1 MTAYLVTVTREVPVE
16 APDPRTAEQWALE
29 AEHLHD
35 PVIVEVLPVNPSP
48 KLYDGLRRLRV
59 N

>member
-16 APDPRTAEQWALE
+16 APDLQTAERWALE
-29 AEHLHD
+29 VEHTY
-35 PVIVEVLPVNPSP
+35 PPCIVEVLPDNPSP

>member
-1 MTAYLVTVTREVPVE
+1 MSRYVVTVTREIRVE

-35 PVIVEVLPVNPSP
+35 PVIVEVLPDP
-48 KLYDGLRRLRV
+48 KGNQRK
-59 N
+59 